1 MTSLKY
7 LISTVVFMLQVCI
20 ITPLLWFT
28 FTAYRD
34 ADLKQLQTREDTFLA
49 LSTQIARKALL
60 VEDAADFQLFIT
72 SFATAYHIKQIML
85 TDQSGIV
92 VASTEPTNIGLP
104 MPRLQQEKKSVWK
117 STDISNAAEQL
128 GTIAIHYSR
137 AEMDKSLQALV
148 GRGIPI
154 ALAAVIISALVGLGL
169 GHLLTRRLQDLERAS
184 RRMGDGEMGV
194 TVRIGGI
201 DEVGRLARVFNEMS
215 RNLQIQFNELQQT
228 QQELAF
234 QAQHDPLTG
243 LPNRLLFDLRCSQA
257 IASAHHNHHSAAL
270 LFFDLDHFKNIN
282 DSYGHQVGDCVLR
295 AVAARLTLTLQNR
308 HLIARLGGDEFCV
321 LQERVEH
328 EQEAADL
335 ARSILDMLATPL
347 SCDQHEFF
355 LSASIGICLYP
366 QDGDDE
372 VRLLRNADT
381 AMYRAKA
388 AGRGAYRFYQQEQT
402 ASVRER
408 TDMEQRLRKA
418 VERGELRLNYQPQI
432 CLQSGEVVGVEALA
446 RWSSPEFGL
455 VAPGR
460 FIPIAEETGLILPM
474 GEWILDD
481 ACRQMQ
487 HWRREGTRIPR
498 VAVNLS
504 ALQIQ
509 RGDIVEMVK
518 RTLDNAHL
526 PADCLE
532 LEITEGYILQDAD
545 RAVAVLK
552 QLRDLGVSIAI
563 DDFGTGF
570 SSLSY
575 LHRLPIDRLKIDKSF
590 VHEIGA
596 TSRAAQVAQAVVNL
610 GTTLGLTVIGE
621 GVENQHHAA
630 TLKDW
635 GCHEAQGFLYAPAL
649 DPAQL
654 QLLAPFRKEL

>member
-308 HLIARLGGDEFCV
+308 HLIARLG
-321 LQERVEH
+321 
-328 EQEAADL
+328 
-335 ARSILDMLATPL
+335 
-347 SCDQHEFF
+347 
-355 LSASIGICLYP
+355 
-366 QDGDDE
+366 
-372 VRLLRNADT
+372 
-381 AMYRAKA
+381 
-388 AGRGAYRFYQQEQT
+388 
-402 ASVRER
+402 
-408 TDMEQRLRKA
+408 
-418 VERGELRLNYQPQI
+418 
-432 CLQSGEVVGVEALA
+432 
-446 RWSSPEFGL
+446 
-455 VAPGR
+455 
-460 FIPIAEETGLILPM
+460 
-474 GEWILDD
+474 
-481 ACRQMQ
+481 
-487 HWRREGTRIPR
+487 
-498 VAVNLS
+498 
-504 ALQIQ
+504 
-509 RGDIVEMVK
+509 
-518 RTLDNAHL
+518 
-526 PADCLE
+526 
-532 LEITEGYILQDAD
+532 
-545 RAVAVLK
+545 
-552 QLRDLGVSIAI
+552 
-563 DDFGTGF
+563 
-570 SSLSY
+570 
-575 LHRLPIDRLKIDKSF
+575 
-590 VHEIGA
+590 EIG
-596 TSRAAQVAQAVVNL
+596 RAHV
-610 GTTLGLTVIGE
+610 
-621 GVENQHHAA
+621 
-630 TLKDW
+630 
-635 GCHEAQGFLYAPAL
+635 
-649 DPAQL
+649 
-654 QLLAPFRKEL
+654 